1 MYRIK
6 YNLFDLEDNVLAF
19 GEVDARKILGK
30 IEPFGVKGVGLN
42 FYYES
47 DAKSFAKHFEAVY
60 YKAKSVKVTTEVY
73 EI

>member
-6 YNLFDLEDNVLAF
+6 YNLFDLEDNVLAS
-19 GEVDARKILGK
+19 GEVDVRKILGK
-30 IEPFGVKGVGLN
+30 IEPFGVKGTGQD
-42 FYYES
+42 FHYES